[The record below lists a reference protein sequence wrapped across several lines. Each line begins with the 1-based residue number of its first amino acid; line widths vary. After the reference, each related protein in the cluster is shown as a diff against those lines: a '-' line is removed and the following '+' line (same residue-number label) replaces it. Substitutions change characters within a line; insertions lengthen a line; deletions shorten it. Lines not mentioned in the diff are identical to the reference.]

1 MKKLME
7 RMQSLYKTK
16 EYFIIFTVSLV
27 TSFGLLIIIP
37 IELTNLAIAR
47 MLSQYIILIL
57 TILFLYRNTKIKFP
71 IKSILK
77 TVGTSF
83 IMATIFLLPMV
94 NYAIILIYIITYL
107 SGYVL
112 ILIIINEI
120 NLSDVK
126 FLKILLPKQ
135 LHFLIRIIEVIII
148 KVNKLINKNR
158 RHNSNNQ
165 QFH

>member
-1 MKKLME
+1 MWVLN
-7 RMQSLYKTK
+7 KTK

-77 TVGTSF
+77 TVGASF
-83 IMATIFLLPMV
+83 IMATIFLLPMT
-94 NYAIILIYIITYL
+94 NYAIIPIYIITYL

-126 FLKILLPKQ
+126 FLKILLPKK
-135 LHFLIRIIEVIII
+135 LHFLIRIIEIVII

-158 RHNSNNQ
+158 PHNSNNQ